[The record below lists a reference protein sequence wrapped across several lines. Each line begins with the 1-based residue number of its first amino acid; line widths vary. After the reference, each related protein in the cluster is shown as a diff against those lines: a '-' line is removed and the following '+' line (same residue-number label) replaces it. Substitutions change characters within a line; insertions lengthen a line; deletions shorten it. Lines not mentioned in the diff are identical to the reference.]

1 MEKTKI
7 NVNLNHLHSVS
18 RRRLSYT
25 RMVMLLVGIQTFVS
39 IAVTLSVSA
48 IAYSIQN
55 ILKCIVIFTI
65 IFTVIADMSA
75 LSLLAIPKIRLL
87 LPINIII
94 LSVYTIS
101 ASIAVGLPFA
111 CMNILWALTSW
122 GTTFILFFSTVVGGA
137 SIRVDLMNYWR
148 LLLAFLASEFIAT
161 LITSLVLTTIGYLK
175 VGMIVFGGGMA
186 VIIIILA
193 IIGGQKTFGQPGLR
207 TIDPDYCLAS
217 IILHANLL
225 LLFIVSSVEFYYT
238 LPRDPSKCK
247 IEPTIL

>member
-175 VGMIVFGGGMA
+175 
-186 VIIIILA
+186 LA